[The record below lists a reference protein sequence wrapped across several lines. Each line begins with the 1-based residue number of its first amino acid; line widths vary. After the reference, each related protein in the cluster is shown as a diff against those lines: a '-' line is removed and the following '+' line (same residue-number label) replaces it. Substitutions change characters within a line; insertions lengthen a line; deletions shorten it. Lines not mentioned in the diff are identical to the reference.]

1 MKIFCDQQKLSDAV
15 SNVIRCVSTKSSIA
29 ALEGILLRTVSGGL
43 ELTGYDMD
51 MAMKTTIDARVD
63 MGGEIVLSARLFADI
78 IRRLPGE
85 TVDIEVDDRLTT
97 VISSGETNFSLMGIS
112 ALEFPELPAVKNTV
126 EVELEGKVLYSMIHQ
141 TRFAVAVSDAKPIH
155 TGILFELR
163 PGRLR
168 LVSVDG
174 YRMAIRTEPIRT
186 EETGSFVVPGKTLG
200 EVEKLIGEAEDNITF
215 AVSKRHI
222 MFQIGDYTVFSR
234 LLDGEFLEYEA
245 SIPQDSNT
253 SIVMNTRRFY
263 ECIERVSLVISDR
276 IKNAIRCKFTEHT
289 AFFSCVTA
297 LGKAKDQ
304 MEVSLH
310 GEEVEMGFN
319 NRYLMDALKA
329 CEEAEVRIVI
339 KGPVSPMKIMPCEG
353 DAFLYLVLPMRLK
366 AEVEAAGAE

>member
-1 MKIFCDQQKLSDAV
+1 MKILCNQQKLSDAV
-15 SNVIRCVSTKSSIA
+15 TNVLRCVSVKSSIV
-29 ALEGILLRTVSGGL
+29 ALEGILLRTVSQGL

-51 MAMKTTIDARVD
+51 MAMKTILDAKIETR
-63 MGGEIVLSARLFADI
+63 GEIVLPAKLFSDI

-85 TVDIEVDDRLTT
+85 TVTIEVDERQTT
-97 VISSGETNFSLMGIS
+97 LIYSGETKFSLMGIS
-112 ALEFPELPAVKNTV
+112 ALEFPELPTIQKTV
-126 EVELEGKVLYSMIHQ
+126 AIELEGSILHSMIRQ

-155 TGILFELR
+155 TGILFEIR

-186 EETGSFVVPGKTLG
+186 EETLNIVVPGKTLG
-200 EVEKLIGEAEDNITF
+200 EVEKLIGEDTGTLEFT
-215 AVSKRHI
+215 VGKRHI
-222 MFQIGDYTVFSR
+222 MFTIGKYIVFSR

-245 SIPQDSNT
+245 SVPQDSVT
-253 SIVMNTRRFY
+253 SIVMNTRRLY

-276 IKNAIRCKFTEHT
+276 IKNAIRCKFKENT
-289 AFFSCVTA
+289 AHFSCVTA
-297 LGKAKDQ
+297 MGRAKDQ
-304 MEVSLH
+304 MEISLS
-310 GEEVEMGFN
+310 GEEMEMGFN

-329 CEEAEVRIVI
+329 CEVPEVRILI

-366 AEVEAAGAE
+366 ADIEED